1 MKLARF
7 WGSNRSALVADF
19 QQFYNMNLLE
29 FAGDLDGEETTD
41 SVLRLAI
48 LAANLPDD
56 SRVTRETIPAMRWS
70 DEAYLLASLV
80 DLVNAFRYMFSED
93 STKGVNA
100 PEPLPRPA
108 QVAENMA
115 RIAAT
120 DKAYID
126 KILGG
131 SYGGSS
137 AE

>member
-7 WGSNRSALVADF
+7 WGSNRSALVSDF

-29 FAGDLDGEETTD
+29 FIGDLDGDETTHN
-41 SVLRLAI
+41 VLRLAI
-48 LAANLPDD
+48 LAANLPDN

-70 DEAYLLASLV
+70 DETYLLATLV

-93 STKGVNA
+93 SAKGINE
-100 PEPLPRPA
+100 PEPLPRPT

-120 DKAYID
+120 DKEYID

-131 SYGGSS
+131 IDDGESS
-137 AE
+137 A